1 MKWHMD
7 DNRESDP
14 EMMQMDGFD
23 DCAVG
28 TVSRFG
34 MPSVLVYD
42 LHKVIDKLISDGM
55 SGEEAYEYYEFN
67 MLGAWVGDGTP
78 AFICLGGHDLSP
90 INSPENSDLK
100 SNIPSANTFKKN
112 DGRIFNTAGDSV
124 LVDDQANVRRIME
137 NSCI

>member
-55 SGEEAYEYYEFN
+55 SEEEAYEYYEFN

-90 INSPENSDLK
+90 IKKTNLK
-100 SNIPSANTFKKN
+100 EE
-112 DGRIFNTAGDSV
+112 V
-124 LVDDQANVRRIME
+124 EEEVDDQANVRRIME